1 MSEMNKE
8 VTSQQKLVL
17 KLCMAMTFKEEIV
30 FCLKLLR
37 GNSFLSIRH

>member
-8 VTSQQKLVL
+8 VTSQQKLVF
-17 KLCMAMTFKEEIV
+17 KLCMAMIFKEEIV